1 MTPWSYEE
9 IQSCKAILYPEEG
22 ILPTTLLDQVFK
34 WYGGVPRY
42 VLSLASAGFITSG
55 GNEHAVLH
63 ALVAELTQ
71 AITTQDRG
79 TDIIY
84 AHWYRT
90 RDGEYSHRVLHIQLR
105 AALPLY
111 GGFESTDSQSSKNVV
126 SLSAGPPMTTGFS
139 PAYPKQVLQAAAYSG
154 MPASSNMLKAWTNAA
169 IYMHLCFESYA
180 HAVLQ
185 DGGTLEVCQ
194 LCGDLPS
201 DQNEER
207 VTFPAAES
215 QFFRAY
221 KDILDLMGT
230 NVLWQS
236 AKKYLPSV
244 KLLRGPATRFQV
256 TVWET
261 QHIMQA
267 SGPSAMLSRWWS
279 ASPNLARGST
289 LRFASNLY
297 LTYQAQQYLTKDS
310 QLIKGPPEDVVITPT
325 HNTHHTTQPIPCTP
339 PSANIQLHLRESAPP
354 GFDMASTPHLTTH
367 NLALLQLA
375 YKSSPI

>member
-1 MTPWSYEE
+1 MGTINGHIAYSAAAQSGGEGTSPPASHRKQYYQSSTAHILQHHRRQRHMYMTPWSYKE

-22 ILPTTLLDQVFK
+22 ILPTTLVDQVFK

-84 AHWYRT
+84 AHC
-90 RDGEYSHRVLHIQLR
+90 
-105 AALPLY
+105 
-111 GGFESTDSQSSKNVV
+111 
-126 SLSAGPPMTTGFS
+126 
-139 PAYPKQVLQAAAYSG
+139 
-154 MPASSNMLKAWTNAA
+154 ASSNMLKAWTNAA

-185 DGGTLEVCQ
+185 DGGTLEFCQ

-244 KLLRGPATRFQV
+244 NLLRGPATRFQV

-267 SGPSAMLSRWWS
+267 SMPSAMLSRWWP
-279 ASPNLARGST
+279 ASPNLAQGST

-310 QLIKGPPEDVVITPT
+310 QLIKGPPEDVGKVEQWALIEDSAGAREAVITPT

-339 PSANIQLHLRESAPP
+339 PSANIQLLLQESAPP